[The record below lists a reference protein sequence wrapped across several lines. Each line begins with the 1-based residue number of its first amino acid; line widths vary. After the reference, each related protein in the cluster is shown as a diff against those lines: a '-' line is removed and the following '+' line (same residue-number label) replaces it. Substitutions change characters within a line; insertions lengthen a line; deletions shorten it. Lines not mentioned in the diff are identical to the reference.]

1 MKITFL
7 VMTSDNKM
15 HLLQH
20 DTLHIDRPK
29 WQSSRKIN
37 VELEW
42 ERFQARRPDVVERVV
57 PNNPEIDWTHDTP
70 ILVGALQAMHQSE
83 GQVVWFEGVETEPH
97 RERDV

>member
-7 VMTSDNKM
+7 VMTSDNKI

-42 ERFQARRPDVVERVV
+42 ERFLTKRPEIIDRIS
-57 PNNPEIDWTHDTP
+57 PNNNPYDTP
-70 ILVGALQAMHQSE
+70 SLVGALQAHQSE

-97 RERDV
+97 REKEA